1 MDGTAP
7 WKNRQLLFKE
17 DEDKEEEFF
26 VRRLLV
32 F

>member
-1 MDGTAP
+1 MVGTAP

-26 VRRLLV
+26 RRLLV